1 MQDLEY
7 LKVNYE
13 SIILEKDDL
22 IKTLNLASKIAHT
35 SSSAIECNSITFIPN
50 WNNRTLTLTVTNDLT
65 YFKCKT
71 ELLGN
76 GNCLTDIFSIKV
88 DTLNKLKT
96 FFRDK
101 ILIYK
106 KEGEF
111 YIRLLD
117 GDLLVDA
124 KVPNTSKLAFTTV
137 PNKLIFEA
145 KIKSF
150 TELLNSYKIMSD
162 DFSDKW
168 LSFDGEKLSLC
179 GLNFYSET
187 RFRSPL
193 MCLLMQDVDLLIK
206 LNQYYSEDV
215 IQIFST
221 DSKIPKLYLK
231 VGNIEIE
238 ILNVLSNIN
247 KTNIEKL
254 SQFIS
259 VSSYSIETEALRRVL
274 AIAISLSNIDK
285 DCILRVKD
293 NSILV
298 ILKTS
303 KGDSEFN
310 LVTQKLERK
319 FRFKRSQTKC
329 KYFE

>member
-7 LKVNYE
+7 LKVDYE
-13 SIILEKDDL
+13 SIILEKEEL

-35 SSSAIECNSITFIPN
+35 SSTAIECNSITFIPN
-50 WNNRTLTLTVTNDLT
+50 WEHRTLTLTVTNDLT

-71 ELLGN
+71 ELIGAGN
-76 GNCLTDIFSIKV
+76 PLRDVFSIKV
-88 DTLNKLKT
+88 ETLNKLKS

-106 KEGEF
+106 KNNEY

-117 GDLLVDA
+117 GDLLLEA
-124 KVPNTSKLAFTTV
+124 RIPNITKLAFTTV
-137 PNKLIFEA
+137 PSNLIFEA
-145 KIKSF
+145 KVNTF
-150 TELLNSYKIMSD
+150 AELLNSYKIMSD

-168 LSFDGEKLSLC
+168 LAFDGEKLSLC

-187 RFRSPL
+187 RFRSPI
-193 MCLLMQDVDLLIK
+193 MCLLMQDVDLLIR

-215 IQIFST
+215 LQIFST
-221 DSKIPKLYLK
+221 DSRIPKLYLK
-231 VGNIEIE
+231 IGNIEIE

-259 VSSYSIETEALRRVL
+259 TSSYSIETEALRRVL
-274 AIAISLSNIDK
+274 SIALNLSNIDK
-285 DCILRVKD
+285 DCILKIKD
-293 NSILV
+293 DSILV

-319 FRFKRSQTKC
+319 LRI
-329 KYFE
+329 

>member
-7 LKVNYE
+7 LKIDYE
-13 SIILEKDDL
+13 SIILEKEEL

-35 SSSAIECNSITFIPN
+35 SSTAIECNSITFIPD
-50 WNNRTLTLTVTNDLT
+50 WERRTLTLTVTNDLT

-71 ELLGN
+71 ELIGAGN
-76 GNCLTDIFSIKV
+76 PLRDIFSIKV
-88 DTLNKLKT
+88 ETLNKLKS

-106 KEGEF
+106 KNNEY

-117 GDLLVDA
+117 GDLLLEA
-124 KVPNTSKLAFTTV
+124 RIPNMTKLAFTTV
-137 PNKLIFEA
+137 PSNLIFEA
-145 KIKSF
+145 KVNTF
-150 TELLNSYKIMSD
+150 AELLNSYKIMSD

-168 LSFDGEKLSLC
+168 LAFDGEKLSLC

-187 RFRSPL
+187 RFRSPI
-193 MCLLMQDVDLLIK
+193 MCLLMQDVDLLIR

-215 IQIFST
+215 LQIFST
-221 DSKIPKLYLK
+221 DSRIPKLYLK
-231 VGNIEIE
+231 IGNIEIE

-259 VSSYSIETEALRRVL
+259 TSSYSIETEALRRVL
-274 AIAISLSNIDK
+274 SIALNLSNIDK
-285 DCILRVKD
+285 DCTLKIKD
-293 NSILV
+293 DSILV

-319 FRFKRSQTKC
+319 FRI
-329 KYFE
+329 

>member
-124 KVPNTSKLAFTTV
+124 KVPNMSKLAFTTV

-206 LNQYYSEDV
+206 LNQYYSEDI

-231 VGNIEIE
+231 VRNIEIE

-259 VSSYSIETEALRRVL
+259 VSSYSIETEALRRIL

-285 DCILRVKD
+285 DCILRVRND
-293 NSILV
+293 SILV

-319 FRFKRSQTKC
+319 FRVKRS
-329 KYFE
+329 

>member
-7 LKVNYE
+7 LKVDYE
-13 SIILEKDDL
+13 SIILEKEEL

-35 SSSAIECNSITFIPN
+35 SSTAIECNSITFIPN
-50 WNNRTLTLTVTNDLT
+50 WEHRTLTLTVTNDLT

-71 ELLGN
+71 ELIGAGN
-76 GNCLTDIFSIKV
+76 PLRDVFSIKV
-88 DTLNKLKT
+88 ETLNKLKS

-106 KEGEF
+106 KNNEY

-117 GDLLVDA
+117 GDLLLEA
-124 KVPNTSKLAFTTV
+124 RIPNMTKLTFTTV
-137 PNKLIFEA
+137 PSNLIFEA
-145 KIKSF
+145 KVNTF
-150 TELLNSYKIMSD
+150 TDLLNSYKIMSD

-168 LSFDGEKLSLC
+168 LAFDGEKLSLC

-187 RFRSPL
+187 RFRSPI
-193 MCLLMQDVDLLIK
+193 MCLLMQDVDLLIR
-206 LNQYYSEDV
+206 LNQYYSEDML
-215 IQIFST
+215 QIFST
-221 DSKIPKLYLK
+221 DSRIPKLYLK
-231 VGNIEIE
+231 IGNIEIE

-259 VSSYSIETEALRRVL
+259 MSSYSIETEALRRVL
-274 AIAISLSNIDK
+274 SIALNLSNIDK
-285 DCILRVKD
+285 DCTLKIKD
-293 NSILV
+293 DSILV

-319 FRFKRSQTKC
+319 FRI
-329 KYFE
+329 

>member
-7 LKVNYE
+7 LKVDYE
-13 SIILEKDDL
+13 SIILEKEEL

-35 SSSAIECNSITFIPN
+35 SSTAIECNSITFIPN
-50 WNNRTLTLTVTNDLT
+50 WEHRTLTLTVTNDLT
-65 YFKCKT
+65 YFKCKA
-71 ELLGN
+71 ELIGAGN
-76 GNCLTDIFSIKV
+76 PLRDVFSIKV
-88 DTLNKLKT
+88 ETLNKLKS

-106 KEGEF
+106 KNNEY

-117 GDLLVDA
+117 GDLLLEA
-124 KVPNTSKLAFTTV
+124 RIPNMTKLAFTTV
-137 PNKLIFEA
+137 PSNLIFEA
-145 KIKSF
+145 KVNTF
-150 TELLNSYKIMSD
+150 TDLLNSYKIMSD

-168 LSFDGEKLSLC
+168 LAFDGEKLSLC

-187 RFRSPL
+187 RFRSPT
-193 MCLLMQDVDLLIK
+193 MCLLMQDVDLLIR

-215 IQIFST
+215 LQIFST
-221 DSKIPKLYLK
+221 DSRIPKLYLK
-231 VGNIEIE
+231 IGNIEIE

-259 VSSYSIETEALRRVL
+259 TSSYSIETEALRRVL
-274 AIAISLSNIDK
+274 SIALNLSNIDK
-285 DCILRVKD
+285 DCILKIKD
-293 NSILV
+293 DSILV

-319 FRFKRSQTKC
+319 LRI
-329 KYFE
+329 

>member
-7 LKVNYE
+7 LKVDYE
-13 SIILEKDDL
+13 SIILEKEEL

-35 SSSAIECNSITFIPN
+35 SSTAIECNSITFIPN
-50 WNNRTLTLTVTNDLT
+50 WEHRTLTLTVTNDLT

-71 ELLGN
+71 ELIGAGN
-76 GNCLTDIFSIKV
+76 PLRDVFSIKV
-88 DTLNKLKT
+88 ETLNKLKS

-106 KEGEF
+106 KNNEY

-117 GDLLVDA
+117 GDLLLEA
-124 KVPNTSKLAFTTV
+124 RIPNMTKLAFTTV
-137 PNKLIFEA
+137 PSNLIFEA
-145 KIKSF
+145 KVNTF
-150 TELLNSYKIMSD
+150 AELLNSYKIMSD

-168 LSFDGEKLSLC
+168 LAFDGEKLSLC

-187 RFRSPL
+187 RFRSPI
-193 MCLLMQDVDLLIK
+193 MCLLMQDVDLLIR
-206 LNQYYSEDV
+206 LNQYYSEDML
-215 IQIFST
+215 QIFST
-221 DSKIPKLYLK
+221 DSRIPKLYLK
-231 VGNIEIE
+231 IGNIEIE

-259 VSSYSIETEALRRVL
+259 TSSYSIETEALRRVL
-274 AIAISLSNIDK
+274 SIALNLSNIDK
-285 DCILRVKD
+285 DCILKIKD
-293 NSILV
+293 DSILV

-319 FRFKRSQTKC
+319 LRI
-329 KYFE
+329 

>member
-7 LKVNYE
+7 LKIDYE
-13 SIILEKDDL
+13 SIILEKEEL

-35 SSSAIECNSITFIPN
+35 SSTAIECNSITFIPD
-50 WNNRTLTLTVTNDLT
+50 WERRTLTLTVTNDLT

-71 ELLGN
+71 ELIGAGN
-76 GNCLTDIFSIKV
+76 PLRDIFSIKV
-88 DTLNKLKT
+88 ETLNKLKS

-106 KEGEF
+106 KNNEY

-117 GDLLVDA
+117 GDLLLEA
-124 KVPNTSKLAFTTV
+124 RIPNMTKLAFTTV
-137 PNKLIFEA
+137 PSNLIFEA
-145 KIKSF
+145 KVNTF
-150 TELLNSYKIMSD
+150 AELLNSYKIMSD

-168 LSFDGEKLSLC
+168 LAFDGEKLSLC

-187 RFRSPL
+187 RFRSPI
-193 MCLLMQDVDLLIK
+193 MCLLMQDVDLLIR
-206 LNQYYSEDV
+206 LNQYYSED
-215 IQIFST
+215 ILQIFST
-221 DSKIPKLYLK
+221 DSRIPKLYLK
-231 VGNIEIE
+231 IGNIEIE

-259 VSSYSIETEALRRVL
+259 TSSYSIETEALRRVL
-274 AIAISLSNIDK
+274 SIALNLSNIDK
-285 DCILRVKD
+285 DCTLKIKD
-293 NSILV
+293 DSILV

-319 FRFKRSQTKC
+319 FRI
-329 KYFE
+329 

>member
-7 LKVNYE
+7 LKVDYE
-13 SIILEKDDL
+13 SIILEKEEL

-35 SSSAIECNSITFIPN
+35 SSTAIECNSITFIPN
-50 WNNRTLTLTVTNDLT
+50 WEHRTLTLTVTNDLT

-71 ELLGN
+71 ELIGAGN
-76 GNCLTDIFSIKV
+76 PLRDVFSIKV
-88 DTLNKLKT
+88 ETLNKLKS

-106 KEGEF
+106 KNNEY

-117 GDLLVDA
+117 GDLLLEA
-124 KVPNTSKLAFTTV
+124 RIPNITKLAFTTV
-137 PNKLIFEA
+137 PSNLIFEA
-145 KIKSF
+145 KVNTF
-150 TELLNSYKIMSD
+150 AELLNSYKIMSD

-168 LSFDGEKLSLC
+168 LAFDGEKLSLC

-187 RFRSPL
+187 RFRSPT
-193 MCLLMQDVDLLIK
+193 MCLLMQDVDLLIR

-215 IQIFST
+215 LQIFST
-221 DSKIPKLYLK
+221 DSRIPKLYLK
-231 VGNIEIE
+231 IGNIEIE

-259 VSSYSIETEALRRVL
+259 TSSYSIETEALRRVL
-274 AIAISLSNIDK
+274 SIALNLSNIDK
-285 DCILRVKD
+285 DCILKIKD
-293 NSILV
+293 DSILV

-319 FRFKRSQTKC
+319 LRI
-329 KYFE
+329 

>member
-22 IKTLNLASKIAHT
+22 VKTLNLASKIAHT

-124 KVPNTSKLAFTTV
+124 KVPNMPKLAFTTV

-259 VSSYSIETEALRRVL
+259 VSSYSIETEALRRIL

-285 DCILRVKD
+285 DCILKVKD
-293 NSILV
+293 DSILV

-319 FRFKRSQTKC
+319 FRVKRSQTKC

>member
-7 LKVNYE
+7 LKVDYE
-13 SIILEKDDL
+13 SIILEKEEL

-35 SSSAIECNSITFIPN
+35 SSTAIECNSITFIPN
-50 WNNRTLTLTVTNDLT
+50 WEHRTLTLTVTNDLT

-71 ELLGN
+71 ELIGAGN
-76 GNCLTDIFSIKV
+76 PLRDVFSIKV
-88 DTLNKLKT
+88 ETLNKLKS

-106 KEGEF
+106 KNNEY

-117 GDLLVDA
+117 GDLLLEA
-124 KVPNTSKLAFTTV
+124 RIPNMTKLAFTTV
-137 PNKLIFEA
+137 PSNLIFEA
-145 KIKSF
+145 KVNTF
-150 TELLNSYKIMSD
+150 TDLLNSYKIMSD

-168 LSFDGEKLSLC
+168 LAFDGEKLSLC

-187 RFRSPL
+187 RFRSPI
-193 MCLLMQDVDLLIK
+193 MCLLMQDVDLLIR

-215 IQIFST
+215 LQIFST
-221 DSKIPKLYLK
+221 DSRIPKLYLK
-231 VGNIEIE
+231 IGNIEIE

-259 VSSYSIETEALRRVL
+259 TSSYSIETEALRRVL
-274 AIAISLSNIDK
+274 SIALNLSNIDK
-285 DCILRVKD
+285 DCILKIKD
-293 NSILV
+293 DSILV

-319 FRFKRSQTKC
+319 LRI
-329 KYFE
+329 

>member
-7 LKVNYE
+7 LKVDYE
-13 SIILEKDDL
+13 SIILEKEEL

-35 SSSAIECNSITFIPN
+35 SSTAIECNSITFIPN
-50 WNNRTLTLTVTNDLT
+50 WEHRTLTLTVTNDLT

-71 ELLGN
+71 ELIGAGN
-76 GNCLTDIFSIKV
+76 PLRDVFSIKV
-88 DTLNKLKT
+88 ETLNKLKS

-106 KEGEF
+106 KNNEY

-117 GDLLVDA
+117 GDLLLEA
-124 KVPNTSKLAFTTV
+124 RIPNITKLAFTTV
-137 PNKLIFEA
+137 PSNLIFEA
-145 KIKSF
+145 KVNTF
-150 TELLNSYKIMSD
+150 TDLLNSYKIMSD

-168 LSFDGEKLSLC
+168 LAFDGEKLSLC

-187 RFRSPL
+187 RFRSPI
-193 MCLLMQDVDLLIK
+193 MCLLMQDVDLLIR
-206 LNQYYSEDV
+206 LNQYYSEDML
-215 IQIFST
+215 QIFST
-221 DSKIPKLYLK
+221 DSRIPKLYLK
-231 VGNIEIE
+231 IGNIEIE

-259 VSSYSIETEALRRVL
+259 TSSYSIETEALRRVL
-274 AIAISLSNIDK
+274 SIALNLSNIDK
-285 DCILRVKD
+285 DCILKIKD
-293 NSILV
+293 DSILV

-319 FRFKRSQTKC
+319 LRI
-329 KYFE
+329 

>member
-7 LKVNYE
+7 LKVDYE
-13 SIILEKDDL
+13 SIILEKEEL

-35 SSSAIECNSITFIPN
+35 SSTAIECNSITFIPN
-50 WNNRTLTLTVTNDLT
+50 WEHRTLTLTVTNDLT

-71 ELLGN
+71 ELIGAGN
-76 GNCLTDIFSIKV
+76 PLRDVFSIKV
-88 DTLNKLKT
+88 ETLNKLKS

-106 KEGEF
+106 KNNEY

-117 GDLLVDA
+117 GDLLLEA
-124 KVPNTSKLAFTTV
+124 RIPNMTKLAFTTV
-137 PNKLIFEA
+137 PSNLIFEA
-145 KIKSF
+145 KVNTF
-150 TELLNSYKIMSD
+150 AELLNSYKIMSD

-168 LSFDGEKLSLC
+168 LAFDGEKLSLC

-187 RFRSPL
+187 RFRSPI
-193 MCLLMQDVDLLIK
+193 MCLLMQDVDLLIR
-206 LNQYYSEDV
+206 LNQYYSEDML
-215 IQIFST
+215 QIFST
-221 DSKIPKLYLK
+221 DSRIPKLYLK
-231 VGNIEIE
+231 IGNIEIE

-259 VSSYSIETEALRRVL
+259 TSSYSIETEALRRVL
-274 AIAISLSNIDK
+274 SIALNLSNIDK
-285 DCILRVKD
+285 DCILKIKD
-293 NSILV
+293 DSILV

-310 LVTQKLERK
+310 LVTQRLERK
-319 FRFKRSQTKC
+319 FRI
-329 KYFE
+329 